1 MRGDSRVTTIPHRV
15 RHIVADLAGA
25 IPESVLPA
33 SRISALFGLNA
44 LDDRLEPQIQ
54 ICDALETEYERTISW
69 ATAKTWRTVQDVIDF
84 LEARE
89 AEARG

>member
-1 MRGDSRVTTIPHRV
+1 MTPSTTPNRV
-15 RHIVADLAGA
+15 RHIIAYLAGA

-54 ICDALETEYERTISW
+54 ICDALEADGEAMIPW
-69 ATAKTWRTVQDVIDF
+69 ATAAKWRTVQDVIDF

-89 AEARG
+89 AGARG

>member
-15 RHIVADLAGA
+15 RHIVADLAK
-25 IPESVLPA
+25 VLPETVHE
-33 SRISALFGLNA
+33 SSSIRELFGLNA

-54 ICDALETEYERTISW
+54 ICDALETEYEQTISW

-89 AEARG
+89 AQGRG